1 MARHCTLFRLATS
14 YGIRAA
20 SQMLGNCSMF
30 ACGGNSNSKFGA
42 KTPTMIGAGPNV
54 EDTGRGLPIIEAS
67 LPKRCWKYSLLRI
80 AMVGN
85 CGGGALGGAGA
96 GAGAGAAPG
105 ERVVVGVAGTPAP
118 APATGA

>member
-1 MARHCTLFRLATS
+1 MARHWTLLRLATS

-30 ACGGNSNSKFGA
+30 ACGGNSNSKPGA

-80 AMVGN
+80 AIVGS
-85 CGGGALGGAGA
+85 CGGALGAVAGA
-96 GAGAGAAPG
+96 GAG
-105 ERVVVGVAGTPAP
+105 
-118 APATGA
+118 

>member
-1 MARHCTLFRLATS
+1 TLFRLATS

-30 ACGGNSNSKFGA
+30 ACGGNSNSKPGA

-80 AMVGN
+80 AIVGS
-85 CGGGALGGAGA
+85 CGGAALAAGA
-96 GAGAGAAPG
+96 GAGEREGAA
-105 ERVVVGVAGTPAP
+105 AAPAP
-118 APATGA
+118 APAT